1 MARRKTQNLWCPHPL
16 PDTAGASRR
25 ATCAQV
31 GQRPVA
37 HAISRRLVGGG
48 PRFLG
53 RHALARSLGAQQ
65 RAQVGRRPVAHEQVT
80 ASSWR
85 GLVVV
90 PGGAPMPPECFT
102 ACEAR
107 GRRTPSRRH
116 DASRER
122 PFKWTRWSEFT
133 RGFWGG
139 DKFFRLVPIADAL
152 IYSDN

>member
-1 MARRKTQNLWCPHPL
+1 MLFC
-16 PDTAGASRR
+16 G
-25 ATCAQV
+25 
-31 GQRPVA
+31 GY
-37 HAISRRLVGGG
+37 GGG
-48 PRFLG
+48 PRFNPGL
-53 RHALARSLGAQQ
+53 
-65 RAQVGRRPVAHEQVT
+65 PVRDLT

-139 DKFFRLVPIADAL
+139 DKSFRSVPIADAL